1 MAFNLI
7 AILDGVLAF
16 VVDRILKWINKK
28 ITNNKV

>member
-16 VVDRILKWINKK
+16 IVDRILKWINKK
-28 ITNNKV
+28 ITNNKM